1 MDCNRIISNI
11 ARSERGGQTPKTMEN
26 ILTVKAFD
34 VDDET
39 LGTTIAENLKTFEE
53 AETYI
58 IAHDKKM
65 NADWLLASIRDPEHP
80 KKFEHHRYLIYH
92 SEGKVITDDVFSKM
106 SFKELC
112 DEAAGWRAISVV
124 EFKF

>member
-1 MDCNRIISNI
+1 
-11 ARSERGGQTPKTMEN
+11 MEK

-34 VDDET
+34 INDET

-58 IAHDKKM
+58 IAHDNKM
-65 NADWLLASIRDPEHP
+65 YVDWLLASCKEPERT
-80 KKFEHHRYLIYH
+80 KEFEHHRYLIYH
-92 SEGKVITDDVFSKM
+92 SEGKVTSDDVFTKM
-106 SFKELC
+106 SFEELC
-112 DEAAGWRAISVV
+112 DEAFGWRAISVV

>member
-1 MDCNRIISNI
+1 M
-11 ARSERGGQTPKTMEN
+11 KK

-34 VDDET
+34 IDDET

-65 NADWLLASIRDPEHP
+65 NADWLLASIRDPEHT
-80 KKFEHHRYLIYH
+80 KEFEHHRYLIYH
-92 SEGKVITDDVFSKM
+92 TAGKVVTDDASTRM
-106 SFKELC
+106 SFEELC
-112 DEAAGWRAISVV
+112 DAACGWRAISVV

>member
-1 MDCNRIISNI
+1 
-11 ARSERGGQTPKTMEN
+11 MEN

-39 LGTTIAENLKTFEE
+39 LNTTIAESLKTFEE
-53 AETYI
+53 AEACI

-65 NADWLLASIRDPEHP
+65 HADWLLSSYQDPERAD
-80 KKFEHHRYLIYH
+80 KFNHHRYLIYH
-92 SEGKVITDDVFSKM
+92 AAGKIITYADSLAKM
-106 SFKELC
+106 SFADLC

>member
-1 MDCNRIISNI
+1 
-11 ARSERGGQTPKTMEN
+11 MEK

-39 LGTTIAENLKTFEE
+39 LGTTVAENLKTFEE
-53 AETYI
+53 AEAYI
-58 IAHDKKM
+58 IAHDKKIH
-65 NADWLLASIRDPEHP
+65 ADWLLASIRDPEHT
-80 KKFEHHRYLIYH
+80 KEFEHHRCLIYH
-92 SEGKVITDDVFSKM
+92 AEGKVAADDVSTKM

-112 DEAAGWRAISVV
+112 DEAFGWRAISVV

>member
-1 MDCNRIISNI
+1 
-11 ARSERGGQTPKTMEN
+11 MEK
-26 ILTVKAFD
+26 IVTVKTFD
-34 VDDET
+34 IDDET
-39 LGTTIAENLKTFEE
+39 LNTTIAENLKTFEE

-65 NADWLLASIRDPEHP
+65 HADWLLSSYQDPERT
-80 KKFEHHRYLIYH
+80 KEFEHHRYLIYH
-92 SEGKVITDDVFSKM
+92 SEGNVMADDVLTKM
-106 SFKELC
+106 SFAELC

>member
-1 MDCNRIISNI
+1 
-11 ARSERGGQTPKTMEN
+11 MEK

-34 VDDET
+34 IDDET
-39 LGTTIAENLKTFEE
+39 LCTTIAENLKTFEE

-58 IAHDKKM
+58 IAHDKKIH
-65 NADWLLASIRDPEHP
+65 ADWLLASLREP
-80 KKFEHHRYLIYH
+80 KHAEEFKHHRYLIYH
-92 SEGKVITDDVFSKM
+92 SEGKVTADDVFTKM
-106 SFKELC
+106 SFEELC

>member
-1 MDCNRIISNI
+1 
-11 ARSERGGQTPKTMEN
+11 MEK
-26 ILTVKAFD
+26 IVTVKAFD

-39 LGTTIAENLKTFEE
+39 LGITIAENLKTFEE

-65 NADWLLASIRDPEHP
+65 NADWILASLRDSEHAEEF
-80 KKFEHHRYLIYH
+80 KHHRYLIYH
-92 SEGKVITDDVFSKM
+92 SEGKIVTYADNL

>member
-1 MDCNRIISNI
+1 
-11 ARSERGGQTPKTMEN
+11 MEK
-26 ILTVKAFD
+26 ILTVKTFD

-65 NADWLLASIRDPEHP
+65 NADWLLASIRDPEHT
-80 KKFEHHRYLIYH
+80 KEFEHHRYLIYH
-92 SEGKVITDDVFSKM
+92 SEGKIIAYSDEIDKM
-106 SFKELC
+106 SFEELC
-112 DEAAGWRAISVV
+112 NEAFGWRAISVV